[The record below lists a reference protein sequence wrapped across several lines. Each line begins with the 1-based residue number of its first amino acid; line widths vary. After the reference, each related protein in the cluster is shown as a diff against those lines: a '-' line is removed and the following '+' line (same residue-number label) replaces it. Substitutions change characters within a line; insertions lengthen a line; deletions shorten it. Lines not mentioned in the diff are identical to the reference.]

1 MVCESHD
8 FKLYVIRFVRG
19 EIGQPYL
26 NAVFPT
32 GFAETRIGPKVVGSV
47 SNQLFGKLSLS
58 RTDQAP
64 SHEESLVP
72 VSRA

>member
-8 FKLYVIRFVRG
+8 FRLYVIRFVRG

-26 NAVFPT
+26 KTVFPT

-47 SNQLFGKLSLS
+47 SNQLFGKLSL
-58 RTDQAP
+58 
-64 SHEESLVP
+64 
-72 VSRA
+72 